1 MAKEDILNN
10 RFKSGQSDNPNG
22 RPKDSLNRKTIARID
37 LAYLQEEVNPLTGI
51 KELLGNE
58 DMITLALIHKAKMG
72 DVNAYKAIMASAYGA
87 VKQSLELTESEQP
100 IFKQLDIDVID

>member
-10 RFKSGQSDNPNG
+10 RFKSGQSGNPNG
-22 RPKDSLNRKTIARID
+22 RPKDSLNRKTIARIY

-72 DVNAYKAIMASAYGA
+72 DVNACKAIMAPAYGG
-87 VKQSLELTESEQP
+87 VKQNIEITEAETP